1 MFYFQGLKA
10 TKHILIIGKVWIEPT
25 SSAAGSRTLQLIEVF
40 LQQAW
45 QVSFATAAGDSEF
58 KADLGALGIQEF
70 NIELNNSSF
79 DDLIKAL
86 KPDIVLFDR
95 FVTEEQF
102 GWRVAEHCP
111 EALRILDTIDL
122 HCLRVARQ
130 TALKQ
135 NREFTK
141 NDLFNDTAKRELA
154 SIYRCD
160 LTLMISEVEMALLQ
174 NEFKVDPA
182 LLCYIPFLVDPISE
196 ATKEAWPD
204 YETRRDFISIG
215 NFLHEPNWDAVL
227 YLKNT
232 LWPLIRN
239 QLPDAKLQ
247 IYGAY
252 PSQKVFQLNNT
263 KEGFIINGRAE
274 SAQSVMEQARVCL
287 APLRFGAG
295 IKGKLLDAMLY
306 GTPSVTTPLG
316 AESMSGDLLWNG
328 FIESD
333 PDKFAQAAVNLYRE
347 KSLWQTAQKNG
358 FTIINSFYSKKQHV
372 PPILEKIKQV
382 YTNLDQHRLNNFTGS
397 MLMQQSLAATKYM
410 ALWIEEKNRSKT

>member
-1 MFYFQGLKA
+1 M
-10 TKHILIIGKVWIEPT
+10 TIKHVLVIGKVWIEPT

-45 QVSFATAAGDSEF
+45 QVSFATAAGHSEF

-79 DDLIKAL
+79 DDLIKTL
-86 KPDIVLFDR
+86 KPDIVVFDR

-130 TALKQ
+130 SALKQ

-141 NDLFNDTAKRELA
+141 NDLFNDTSKRELA

-160 LTLMISEVEMALLQ
+160 ITLMISEVEMALLQ
-174 NEFKVDPA
+174 NEFKVDAA
-182 LLCYIPFLVDPISE
+182 LLFYIPFLLDPISE
-196 ATKEAWPD
+196 TTKDTWPN

-239 QLPDAKLQ
+239 QLPEAKLQ

-274 SAQSVMEQARVCL
+274 SAQTVMEQGRVCL

-295 IKGKLLDAMLY
+295 IKGKLLDAMLF

-333 PDKFAQAAVNLYRE
+333 PDKFAQAAVNLYKE

-372 PPILEKIKQV
+372 PPLLEKIKQV

-410 ALWIEEKNRSKT
+410 ALWIEEKNRLKT